1 MTRAEVEEA
10 FGPTVAKLTDKGV
23 WPDPEAL
30 AIRLANVRAKG
41 RPKANAGDRY
51 TAKGQ
56 AEGELCSRCGKPP
69 QESICGCEVCTMSS
83 SEYI

>member
-10 FGPTVAKLTDKGV
+10 FGPVTAKLTDQGV

-41 RPKANAGDRY
+41 RAKANAGDRY

-69 QESICGCEVCTMSS
+69 QESICECDVCMMSS
-83 SEYI
+83 SGHV